1 MWAAE
6 HCWPTGWL
14 QTSQRAGRG
23 SDSRQPGCLLP
34 CGLLGLK
41 HTCRCPP
48 GCRSK
53 ERFDEI
59 EGKIT
64 PFLRGCG
71 YNPKKDLIFIPISGA
86 PQLGGC
92 CLEGRLG

>member
-1 MWAAE
+1 MS
-6 HCWPTGWL
+6 C
-14 QTSQRAGRG
+14 
-23 SDSRQPGCLLP
+23 C
-34 CGLLGLK
+34 
-41 HTCRCPP
+41 CPAL

-71 YNPKKDLIFIPISGA
+71 YNPKKDLIFIPISGGWGV
-86 PQLGGC
+86 LGLSRGP
-92 CLEGRLG
+92 LFE